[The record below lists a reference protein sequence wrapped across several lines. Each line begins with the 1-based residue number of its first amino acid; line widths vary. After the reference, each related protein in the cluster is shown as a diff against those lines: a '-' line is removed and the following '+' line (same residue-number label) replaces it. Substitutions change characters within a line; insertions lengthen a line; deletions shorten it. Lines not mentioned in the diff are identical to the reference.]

1 VFCLQAH
8 LNQGPAA
15 ALNVLS
21 SCRHL
26 NGIEGCTVD
35 LSTMVLKDFDL
46 WPVFDLS
53 PHEFR
58 NAALWLSRNN
68 FASLPEQV
76 TKAWVHTLALS
87 HCSGLND
94 ITALGGCGS
103 LHTLDLS
110 YCFGLVDISA
120 LGGCGSLHTL
130 SLSSCRG
137 LVDISALG
145 GCGSLHTLTLGDCPG
160 LVDISALGGC
170 GSLRKAYLRC
180 CSGLK
185 GVTFPGVEVIA

>member
-1 VFCLQAH
+1 MFCLQAH

-26 NGIEGCTVD
+26 NVIEGCAVD
-35 LSTMVLKDFDL
+35 LSTIVLNDFDL

-53 PHEFR
+53 HHEFR
-58 NAALWLSRNN
+58 NAALSLSGNT

-76 TKAWVHTLALS
+76 SKAWVHTL
-87 HCSGLND
+87 
-94 ITALGGCGS
+94 
-103 LHTLDLS
+103 
-110 YCFGLVDISA
+110 
-120 LGGCGSLHTL
+120 
-130 SLSSCRG
+130 SLSNCRG

-145 GCGSLHTLTLGDCPG
+145 GCGSLHTLDLNSCRGLVDISVLGGCGSLHTLDLSFCSG

-170 GSLRKAYLRC
+170 GSLHTLTLSFC
-180 CSGLK
+180 PGLK